1 MKLIIGLGNPGE
13 KYKNTRHNVTSQIR
27 NSKSEILNK
36 RMHHSVGKIQIFKSK
51 NFMNDSGVFVAEL
64 TKRYSLN
71 PNHLYVVHDDLDI
84 PLGTF
89 KIQFGRGPK
98 DHNGIKSVDSELG
111 TNEYYRVRV
120 GIENRDPENKISGEK
135 YTLEDFTEEE
145 RKLLNL
151 TIKKLLIDLIAL
163 ISK

>member
-13 KYKNTRHNVTSQIR
+13 KYKNTRHNVGWMVIDALTSQIR

-98 DHNGIKSVDSELG
+98 DHNGIKSVNEELG
-111 TNEYYRVRV
+111 TNEY
-120 GIENRDPENKISGEK
+120 
-135 YTLEDFTEEE
+135 
-145 RKLLNL
+145 
-151 TIKKLLIDLIAL
+151 
-163 ISK
+163 